1 MVTASIMNSHVRD
14 NLNALKTPAGGY
26 NKVNIA
32 ADLSTTST
40 TFVDADATELAL
52 TFTTGGGDVMVF
64 FSGSVR
70 NTASVRNYFDVH
82 ESVAA
87 TRYGGDDGLMY
98 TNVSNGAVAT
108 NASFAVRITGLSAA
122 SHTFKLQWKVA
133 SGTGVILAGAGTA
146 SEDIHPTFS
155 AFEL

>member
-1 MVTASIMNSHVRD
+1 MTASIMNAHVRD
-14 NLNALKTPAGGY
+14 QLNALKTPAGGY
-26 NKVNIA
+26 NKLNLGSDIT
-32 ADLSTTST
+32 TTST
-40 TFVDADATELAL
+40 SFVDVDATELAL
-52 TFTTGGGDVMVF
+52 TFTTGGGDVMIF

-70 NTASVRNYFDVH
+70 NTASVRNYFDIY

-87 TRYGGDDGLMY
+87 TRYGGDDGLIY
-98 TNVSNGAVAT
+98 TITSNATTAT

-146 SEDIHPTFS
+146 NEDLHPTFS